1 MYHINY
7 ISIISWYNCKH
18 ISVVFMNKI
27 ANFKHN
33 PNNDNSSDDITDSD
47 IDELITYN
55 IVI

>member
-7 ISIISWYNCKH
+7 ISIVSWYNCKH
-18 ISVVFMNKI
+18 ISVVFTNKI
-27 ANFKHN
+27 VNFKHN